1 MLMEHLELK
10 GEKFSSFPLA
20 SDKDIDSMWEAVQ
33 AVDPFTEKDK
43 SLTKKN
49 LSSNSNSQLLWP
61 TVVRVVITLSNRA
74 YAFYWKTK

>member
-20 SDKDIDSMWEAVQ
+20 SDEDIDSMWEVVQ

-49 LSSNSNSQLLWP
+49 LSSNRNSQLL
-61 TVVRVVITLSNRA
+61 
-74 YAFYWKTK
+74 